1 MNVPVAAHILQRI
14 KSEYIEMPGLALRP
28 EQVQRLCGVDGAS
41 CQTVLEALVE
51 TGFLSKRSDGAYGR
65 YRNPDISRARHAK
78 AGLEPAGGA
87 VVSRRRL
94 NAS

>member
-1 MNVPVAAHILQRI
+1 MNVPVAAHLLQRI
-14 KSEYIEMPGLALRP
+14 RSEYIEMPGLALRP
-28 EQVQRLCGVDGAS
+28 EQVQRLCGVDGAA

-65 YRNPDISRARHAK
+65 DRNPDISRARYAK
-78 AGLEPAGGA
+78 ASLDPVADAA
-87 VVSRRRL
+87 VMRRRL

>member
-1 MNVPVAAHILQRI
+1 MNMPVAAHILQRI
-14 KSEYIEMPGLALRP
+14 QSEYIEMPGLALQP

-41 CQTVLEALVE
+41 CQTVLQALVE

-65 YRNPDISRARHAK
+65 DRNPDISRARQAK
-78 AGLEPAGGA
+78 AGLDPVAGA
-87 VVSRRRL
+87 IVTRRF

>member
-1 MNVPVAAHILQRI
+1 MNMPVAAHILQRI

-65 YRNPDISRARHAK
+65 DRNPDISRARQAK
-78 AGLEPAGGA
+78 AGLEPVASA
-87 VVSRRRL
+87 AASRRRP
-94 NAS
+94 S

>member
-14 KSEYIEMPGLALRP
+14 KSEYTEMPGLALRP

-51 TGFLSKRSDGAYGR
+51 TGFLSKRPDGAYGR
-65 YRNPDISRARHAK
+65 DRNPDVSRARPAK
-78 AGLEPAGGA
+78 AGLQPDRAPNVA
-87 VVSRRRL
+87 RRRM